1 LVQLGDEARRSG
13 FLRPSDGTMNQQL
26 LPDWNEEPP
35 SPADVSRAEKKTD
48 GGSPRL
54 RVPQRDQIEMHW
66 ASLDELLE
74 PDHQARIVWAAV
86 CGLDLSR
93 WLNEIK
99 AVEGHVGRDATDPRL
114 LVALWVYAT
123 LDGVGHAREVARLC
137 MKHLAYQWLCGE
149 VTVNYH
155 LLSDFRSRHGDKWD
169 DLLTQIVGSLLSE
182 DLVTIKRV
190 AQDGMK
196 VRASAGKSSFRR
208 SEKLQEC
215 LEEARQQ
222 VEALKQQEDE
232 SPDQLS
238 KRQRASRERAAAE
251 RTRRMEQALEN
262 CNELQQ
268 QREKTGQKNAG
279 KVKEARSSTT
289 DPEARVM
296 QFSDGGFR
304 PGYNVQFSTDTATG
318 LIVGVATTNAGN
330 DFEQL
335 PPMLEQVESRYGI
348 NPEEVLVDGGFASLP
363 SIESSEL
370 RGTKVYAPPK
380 QTKKQRAEGKDIY
393 ARKPGDSDAVAGWR
407 ARMGEEAAKLLYVLR
422 CQTAEW
428 VNAICRNR
436 GFWQMPVRGKEKC
449 HTAAVL
455 HAITHDLLIGVKLR
469 AAAAMQVK

>member
-1 LVQLGDEARRSG
+1 MKPLE
-13 FLRPSDGTMNQQL
+13 GTMNQRL
-26 LPDWNEEPP
+26 LPDLDEDPP
-35 SPADVSRAEKKTD
+35 SPAAISR
-48 GGSPRL
+48 GGEETSSGRPRL

-66 ASLDELLE
+66 ASLNELLE
-74 PDHQARIVWAAV
+74 PNHQARIVWSAV

-93 WLNEIK
+93 WLDEIK

-137 MKHLAYQWLCGE
+137 TKHLAYQWLCGE

-155 LLSDFRSRHGDKWD
+155 LLSDFRSQHGEKWD
-169 DLLTQIVGSLLSE
+169 ALLTQIVASLRFE
-182 DLVTIKRV
+182 KLVTIECV

-196 VRASAGKSSFRR
+196 VRAHAGKSSFRR
-208 SEKLQEC
+208 KDSLEEC

-222 VEALKQQEDE
+222 VEALKQQDE
-232 SPDQLS
+232 ASLKKLGER
-238 KRQRASRERAAAE
+238 KRAARERAATE
-251 RTRRMEQALEN
+251 RARRLEQALQN
-262 CNELQQ
+262 CAELQQ

-304 PGYNVQFSTDTATG
+304 PGYNVQFSTDVDTG
-318 LIVGVATTNAGN
+318 LIVGVEATNAGN

-335 PPMLEQVESRYGI
+335 PPMLEQVESRYDVK
-348 NPEEVLVDGGFASLP
+348 PEKALVDGGFASLD
-363 SIESSEL
+363 SINAAEL
-370 RGTKVYAPPK
+370 RGTKVYAPLK
-380 QTKKQRAEGKDIY
+380 ETKKQKASGKDPY

-407 ARMGEEAAKLLYVLR
+407 KRMGEEASKLMYLLR

-436 GFWQMPVRGKEKC
+436 GLWQMPVRGKEKC
-449 HTAAVL
+449 QTVAVL

-469 AAAAMQVK
+469 AEAAATVG

>member
-1 LVQLGDEARRSG
+1 
-13 FLRPSDGTMNQQL
+13 MNQRL
-26 LPDWNEEPP
+26 LPDWDEAPP
-35 SPADVSRAEKKTD
+35 SPAEVSRGEEETSS
-48 GGSPRL
+48 GRPRL
-54 RVPQRDQIEMHW
+54 RVPQRNQIEMHW

-74 PDHQARIVWAAV
+74 PDHQARIVWATV
-86 CGLDLSR
+86 CALDLSR

-114 LVALWVYAT
+114 LVSLWVYAT

-137 MKHLAYQWLCGE
+137 TKHLAYQWLCGE

-155 LLSDFRSRHGDKWD
+155 LLSDFRSQHGDKWD

-196 VRASAGKSSFRR
+196 VRAHAGKSSFRR
-208 SEKLQEC
+208 GEKLQQC

-232 SPDQLS
+232 SSDQLN

-251 RTRRMEQALEN
+251 RARRMEQALEN
-262 CNELQQ
+262 CHELQQ

-304 PGYNVQFSTDTATG
+304 PGYNVQFSTDTATN

-335 PPMLEQVESRYGI
+335 PPMLEQIESRYSI
-348 NPEEVLVDGGFASLP
+348 HPEEALVDGGFASLE
-363 SIESSEL
+363 SINAAEL

-380 QTKKQRAEGKDIY
+380 ETKRQRAEGKDIY
-393 ARKPGDSDAVAGWR
+393 ARKAGDSDAVAGWR

-436 GFWQMPVRGKEKC
+436 GLWQMPVRGKEKC
-449 HTAAVL
+449 HTVAVL
-455 HAITHDLLIGVKLR
+455 HAITHDLMIGVKLR
-469 AAAAMQVK
+469 AAAAAKVG